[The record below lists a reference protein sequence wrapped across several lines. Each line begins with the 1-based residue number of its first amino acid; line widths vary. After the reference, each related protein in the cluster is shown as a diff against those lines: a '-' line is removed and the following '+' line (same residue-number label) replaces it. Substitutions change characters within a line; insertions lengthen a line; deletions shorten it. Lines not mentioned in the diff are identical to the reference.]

1 MTTNNF
7 TIDVNKIIEHYN
19 LDKDKVAEALFPNNR
34 YKKIALDRIL
44 TGKAV
49 IDANQINALSNMIG
63 ILPQELYMISDWK
76 GTFENKCIVLKQN
89 EYTAKINHNGAFLSL
104 YKNDDLI
111 YQEINALNISLD
123 NLINHLDNLIKK
135 LQNNG
140 TI

>member
-49 IDANQINALSNMIG
+49 IDANQINALSDMIG
-63 ILPQELYMISDWK
+63 VLPQELYMINNWR
-76 GTFENKCIVLKQN
+76 GEFEDKSIILKQN
-89 EYTAKINHNGAFLSL
+89 EYTAKLNHNGAFLSL
-104 YKNDDLI
+104 YKNNDLV
-111 YQEINALNISLD
+111 YQEINASNISLND
-123 NLINHLDNLIKK
+123 LIIYLDNLIKK

-140 TI
+140 TF

>member
-49 IDANQINALSNMIG
+49 IDANQINALSDMIG
-63 ILPQELYMISDWK
+63 VLPQELYMINNWR
-76 GTFENKCIVLKQN
+76 GEFEDKSIILKQN
-89 EYTAKINHNGAFLSL
+89 EYTAKLNHNGAFLSL
-104 YKNDDLI
+104 YKNNDLV
-111 YQEINALNISLD
+111 YQEINASNISLND
-123 NLINHLDNLIKK
+123 LIIYLDNLIKK

-140 TI
+140 TL

>member
-7 TIDVNKIIEHYN
+7 TINVNKIIEHYN

-49 IDANQINALSNMIG
+49 IDANQINALSDMIG
-63 ILPQELYMISDWK
+63 VLPQELYMINNWR
-76 GTFENKCIVLKQN
+76 GEFEDKSIILKQN
-89 EYTAKINHNGAFLSL
+89 EYTAKLNHNGAFLSL
-104 YKNDDLI
+104 YKNNDLV
-111 YQEINALNISLD
+111 YQEINASNISLND
-123 NLINHLDNLIKK
+123 LIIYLDNLIKK

-140 TI
+140 TL

>member
-49 IDANQINALSNMIG
+49 IDANQINALSDMIG
-63 ILPQELYMISDWK
+63 VLPQELYMINNWR
-76 GTFENKCIVLKQN
+76 GEFEDKSIILKQN
-89 EYTAKINHNGAFLSL
+89 EYTAKLNHNGTFLSL
-104 YKNDDLI
+104 YKNNDLV
-111 YQEINALNISLD
+111 YQEINASNISLND
-123 NLINHLDNLIKK
+123 LIIYLDNLIKK

-140 TI
+140 TL